1 MIITFFLLNL
11 SASIPAK
18 DDMSAGIILATI
30 GITAVSSEL
39 PPSDPKE
46 LANATEAN
54 NVAQSPK
61 LDKVPDHHRTE
72 N

>member
-1 MIITFFLLNL
+1 
-11 SASIPAK
+11 
-18 DDMSAGIILATI
+18 MSAGIILATI